1 MSEYEK
7 LVNTA
12 EQCGIKIVS
21 DDMCC
26 KLLAWVYVK
35 GAYTEL
41 TTYNVKLRIDIL
53 TAQKRLNVLGG
64 EIPDS
69 KLSEKFRKY
78 TKELEEE
85 NADWLDEFNRKYG
98 L

>member
-1 MSEYEK
+1 MFDYEK

-41 TTYNVKLRIDIL
+41 TIYNIKLRTDIL
-53 TAQKRLNVLGG
+53 TAQKRLNVFGG

-69 KLSEKFRKY
+69 DLCQKFRKY
-78 TKELEEE
+78 TKELEE
-85 NADWLDEFNRKYG
+85 NKADWLDGFNKKYG
-98 L
+98 I

>member
-35 GAYTEL
+35 GACTEL
-41 TTYNVKLRIDIL
+41 TIYNIKLRTDIL
-53 TAQKRLNVLGG
+53 TAQKRLNVFGG

>member
-1 MSEYEK
+1 MTEYEK

-12 EQCGIKIVS
+12 EQCGIKIVN

-26 KLLAWVYVK
+26 KLLAWVFVK

-41 TTYNVKLRIDIL
+41 TTYNVNLRTDII
-53 TAQKRLNVLGG
+53 TAQKRLNVFGG
-64 EIPDS
+64 EIPNSD
-69 KLSEKFRKY
+69 LCQKFRKY
-78 TKELEEE
+78 TKELEE
-85 NADWLDEFNRKYG
+85 NKADWLDGFNKKYG

>member
-1 MSEYEK
+1 MTEYEK
-7 LVNTA
+7 LANTA

-26 KLLAWVYVK
+26 KLLAWVFVK

-41 TTYNVKLRIDIL
+41 TTYNVKLRTDIL
-53 TAQKRLNVLGG
+53 KEKKRLNVFGG
-64 EIPDS
+64 EIPNS

>member
-12 EQCGIKIVS
+12 EQCGIKIVT

>member
-12 EQCGIKIVS
+12 EQCGIKIVT

-85 NADWLDEFNRKYG
+85 NADWLDEFNRNYG